1 MDARAVLEKMLLLLY
16 IALKYCL
23 DDINITV
30 TSFDLEILGQ
40 ALHEIRNW
48 MVLFK
53 FQNSK
58 EKRKKIKRKIC
69 HEKLEAE
76 DIRQYAAENTQKA
89 NDKLNTLKSWK
100 HKSCISA
107 K

>member
-1 MDARAVLEKMLLLLY
+1 MDARTVLDKMLLLLY

-23 DDINITV
+23 DDVNITV

-48 MVLFK
+48 MVPFK

-58 EKRKKIKRKIC
+58 EKRNKIKRKNC
-69 HEKLEAE
+69 HKKLEVK
-76 DIRQYAAENTQKA
+76 T
-89 NDKLNTLKSWK
+89 
-100 HKSCISA
+100 
-107 K
+107 